1 MSALGRGE
9 RSDHPLPVAVAE
21 EANVGLGKDG
31 AAPEHREEKLGSLRI
46 FFSFVFPLFYC
57 RGISRKAH
65 RLFMAGEVIL
75 MKIKCSKKRRRNP
88 FLCHLLY
95 HQQQST

>member
-31 AAPEHREEKLGSLRI
+31 AAPEHREENLGSLR
-46 FFSFVFPLFYC
+46 FFSFFCV
-57 RGISRKAH
+57 S
-65 RLFMAGEVIL
+65 
-75 MKIKCSKKRRRNP
+75 P
-88 FLCHLLY
+88 FLLSRDITKGPPTVHGK
-95 HQQQST
+95 